1 MRARET
7 PPSRCAG
14 DGSSLRTCPCAK
26 KKIRNCFG
34 SFLNIPRRVEWP
46 PFWLSF
52 CTCQTATQ
60 DGQVCEGSP
69 WKLAPLS
76 RARHTGA
83 RVQNMLRVR
92 AARAHHAAFA
102 SFWFCWSGTSD
113 AEIRVMAAEEGLV
126 EDSFE
131 VSALLPLI
139 RRAPG
144 PEGRPPG
151 EASSSKALASRSEET
166 SHSPHLNFCFLQ
178 HQQQSQSK

>member
-14 DGSSLRTCPCAK
+14 DGSSLRTCPCSK
-26 KKIRNCFG
+26 KEIRSCFG
-34 SFLNIPRRVEWP
+34 SFLNFPRRVEWP
-46 PFWLSF
+46 PFSLSF
-52 CTCQTATQ
+52 CTCQMAAF
-60 DGQVCEGSP
+60 DGQACEGLP

-83 RVQNMLRVR
+83 RVQNMQRVR
-92 AARAHHAAFA
+92 AARAHHAAFRGF
-102 SFWFCWSGTSD
+102 SFCRSVTSD

-139 RRAPG
+139 RRSPG

-151 EASSSKALASRSEET
+151 EAGSSKSFFLERS
-166 SHSPHLNFCFLQ
+166 PRLQGPNLNFCL
-178 HQQQSQSK
+178 

>member
-52 CTCQTATQ
+52 CTCQIAAHAM
-60 DGQVCEGSP
+60 QVCEGSP

-83 RVQNMLRVR
+83 RVQNMQRAR
-92 AARAHHAAFA
+92 AARAHHAAFRGF
-102 SFWFCWSGTSD
+102 SFCRSVTSD
-113 AEIRVMAAEEGLV
+113 AEIRVMAAEEGLL
-126 EDSFE
+126 EESFE
-131 VSALLPLI
+131 VRALLLLI
-139 RRAPG
+139 GRAPG
-144 PEGRPPG
+144 PEVRPPG
-151 EASSSKALASRSEET
+151 EASSSKSSCFKISARAGE
-166 SHSPHLNFCFLQ
+166 PNLNFCL
-178 HQQQSQSK
+178 

>member
-34 SFLNIPRRVEWP
+34 FFLNIPRRVEWP

-60 DGQVCEGSP
+60 VMQVCEGST

-83 RVQNMLRVR
+83 RVQNMQRVR
-92 AARAHHAAFA
+92 AARAHHAAFRG
-102 SFWFCWSGTSD
+102 FWFCRSGTSD

-126 EDSFE
+126 EDAFE
-131 VSALLPLI
+131 VPAHLLLI
-139 RRAPG
+139 GRAPG
-144 PEGRPPG
+144 LEGRPPG
-151 EASSSKALASRSEET
+151 EAGSSKSSCFKISARAGE
-166 SHSPHLNFCFLQ
+166 PNLNFCL
-178 HQQQSQSK
+178 

>member
-14 DGSSLRTCPCAK
+14 DGSSLRTCPCSK
-26 KKIRNCFG
+26 KEIRSCFG
-34 SFLNIPRRVEWP
+34 SFLNFPRRHEWP

-52 CTCQTATQ
+52 CTCQIAAAFL
-60 DGQVCEGSP
+60 QVCEGLP

-83 RVQNMLRVR
+83 RVQNMQRVR
-92 AARAHHAAFA
+92 AARAHHAAFRGF
-102 SFWFCWSGTSD
+102 SFCRSGTSD

-131 VSALLPLI
+131 VPAHLLLI
-139 RRAPG
+139 GRAPG

-151 EASSSKALASRSEET
+151 EAKSSKGSLFKISARAGEPNLNASQV
-166 SHSPHLNFCFLQ
+166 FCL
-178 HQQQSQSK
+178 